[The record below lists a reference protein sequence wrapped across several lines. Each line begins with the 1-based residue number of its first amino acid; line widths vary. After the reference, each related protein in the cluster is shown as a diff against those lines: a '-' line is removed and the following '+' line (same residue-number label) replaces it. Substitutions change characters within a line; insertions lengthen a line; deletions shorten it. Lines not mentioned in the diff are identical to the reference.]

1 MTVFTTLIISLALT
15 ADPPH
20 ACDACTEWNQ
30 PQEAFRVHGNTWFVG
45 TTGLGAVLV
54 TSDAGHI
61 LIDGGLPQSAPLI
74 AANIEKAGFRLSDIK
89 YIVNSH
95 AHYDHAGGISALQR
109 ASGAQVAVSPPT
121 RRALARGGPTR
132 DDPQFGFGKLHND
145 FAAVANLREVKDG
158 EVLHL
163 GALALTAHFTP
174 GHTPG
179 GTTWTWRSCEE
190 ERCLNLVYADSLN
203 SVSAPGFR
211 FSESRRAATFERS
224 FAVVE
229 ALPCDILLAAHP
241 VLIAMDLKLAA
252 WKSNPAVNPFV
263 GADACRSYANGARQ
277 RLAQRLAEERA
288 EVLKRPATD

>member
-1 MTVFTTLIISLALT
+1 
-15 ADPPH
+15 
-20 ACDACTEWNQ
+20 
-30 PQEAFRVHGNTWFVG
+30 
-45 TTGLGAVLV
+45 VL
-54 TSDAGHI
+54 
-61 LIDGGLPQSAPLI
+61 
-74 AANIEKAGFRLSDIK
+74 R
-89 YIVNSH
+89 
-95 AHYDHAGGISALQR
+95 
-109 ASGAQVAVSPPT
+109 
-121 RRALARGGPTR
+121 
-132 DDPQFGFGKLHND
+132 
-145 FAAVANLREVKDG
+145 
-158 EVLHL
+158 L

-179 GTTWTWRSCEE
+179 GTTWTWRSCEG